1 RVKDIENK
9 LSVFDDKISN
19 EVSRDLENFYNSL
32 NEAVNNYKAEIN
44 TIEANSAE
52 LSADTLN
59 KISEEVKNSYENYV
73 KDLEEVYN
81 NSVSLLEDR

>member
-1 RVKDIENK
+1 ESKEKAIYDRLEDRVKDIENK

-52 LSADTLN
+52 LSTDAIN
-59 KISEEVKNSYENYV
+59 
-73 KDLEEVYN
+73 
-81 NSVSLLEDR
+81 